1 MVFSEE
7 GGLVSMTGLIRVCRL
22 EELGE
27 GDYRVVEAEGV
38 QILVV
43 KHGGRVYAVSNICTH
58 QYAELS
64 NGFLLEGT
72 ITCPIHL
79 SRFRLD
85 TGEVLNPP
93 ATKPL
98 PTYKVVVKDGEVFVE
113 V

>member
-1 MVFSEE
+1 MALF
-7 GGLVSMTGLIRVCRL
+7 RVCRL

-27 GDYRVVEAEGV
+27 GDSRVVEVGDKQV
-38 QILVV
+38 LVLR
-43 KHGGRVYAVSNICTH
+43 HGGRLYAVSNICTH
-58 QYAELS
+58 EYAELS
-64 NGFLLEGT
+64 NGIVLDGT
-72 ITCPIHL
+72 VTCPVHL

-98 PTYKVVVKDGEVFVE
+98 PTYRVVVKEGEIFVE